1 MSQEEQTLEDPSTD
15 PVDHDRTTRQHAG
28 EAMKNGVNAV
38 GIAAVGIGVV
48 ALIIGLFAFATGNPG
63 AGTAGVVIAVLVA
76 AGGLAWLRRTHNRVR
91 AAELEWHDAH
101 SDRPAPR
108 PTS

>member
-1 MSQEEQTLEDPSTD
+1 MTHPSTD

-48 ALIIGLFAFATGNPG
+48 TLMIGLFAFATGNSG
-63 AGTAGVVIAVLVA
+63 VGTVGVVIAVLLAA
-76 AGGLAWLRRTHNRVR
+76 AGLGWLRRAHNRVR
-91 AAELEWHDAH
+91 AAELQWHDAH
-101 SDRPAPR
+101 SDRAAPP